1 MASFLFKQI
10 IKKKGFLRI
19 HCIKDW
25 EGINFGFQ
33 SIVQPFQKQKFSNKV
48 DDRYFDVP

>member
-10 IKKKGFLRI
+10 IKKKGFFKNSLYKRLRRNQF
-19 HCIKDW
+19 W
-25 EGINFGFQ
+25 VP
-33 SIVQPFQKQKFSNKV
+33 IVQPFQKQKFSNKV